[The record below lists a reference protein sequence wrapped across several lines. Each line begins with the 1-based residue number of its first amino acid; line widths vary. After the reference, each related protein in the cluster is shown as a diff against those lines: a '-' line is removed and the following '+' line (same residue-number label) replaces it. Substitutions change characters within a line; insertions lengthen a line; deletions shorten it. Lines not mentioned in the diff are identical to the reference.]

1 MTIPNIQEERP
12 LKVCEEAPVEL
23 VVNDKRLLTFM
34 CTPTNL
40 KELAAGY
47 LLSSGL
53 IDSLEEVYALAACDD
68 MRKLFVTV
76 GKDISSGGL
85 QLNTVLASSCG
96 SGAHFNQNIYERA
109 KNKSSLTIPLVAVMK
124 LSAEMLSKAEL
135 YKKHGGIHCAA
146 LAFNEELIAISEDVG
161 RHNAV
166 DKVIGRGAFL
176 GADFNNSM
184 IISTGRVS
192 TDMVLKA
199 VNLGVPIVATRSI
212 PTSLALE
219 LAEELGITI
228 IGRAASGRPVLYSH
242 SYRVKMN
249 N

>member
-1 MTIPNIQEERP
+1 MTLPKMQEERP
-12 LKVCEEAPVEL
+12 LKICEEAPVEL
-23 VVNDKRLLTFM
+23 VVNDKKLLTFM
-34 CTPTNL
+34 CTPMNL
-40 KELAAGY
+40 KELATGY
-47 LLSSGL
+47 LFSSGL
-53 IDSLEEVYALAACDD
+53 ISSLEEVYALAACDD
-68 MRKLFVTV
+68 LRKVFVTL
-76 GKDISSGGL
+76 GKDISSEGL

-96 SGAHFNQNIYERA
+96 SGAHFTQELYKRP
-109 KNKSSLTIPLVAVMK
+109 KNKSQHTTTLEAVTE

-146 LAFNEELIAISEDVG
+146 LVFDGELVAISEDVG

-176 GADFNNSM
+176 AADYSNAM

-199 VNLGVPIVATRSI
+199 INTGVPIVATRSI

-219 LAEELGITI
+219 LAEEMGITI

-242 SYRVKMN
+242 QYRVLN
-249 N
+249 E